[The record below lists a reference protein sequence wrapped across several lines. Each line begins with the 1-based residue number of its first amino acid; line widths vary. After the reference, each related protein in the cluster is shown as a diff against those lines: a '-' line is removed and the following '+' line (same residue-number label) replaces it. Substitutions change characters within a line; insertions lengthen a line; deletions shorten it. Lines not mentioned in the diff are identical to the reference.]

1 MRLVEDR
8 GRLLARVRDDLVGF
22 RLCLDE
28 LVLTLFGGSE
38 TLGDLFLALFDRIQ
52 DRRPYEL
59 HTEPDEHDHCD
70 RLADES

>member
-22 RLCLDE
+22 R
-28 LVLTLFGGSE
+28 LTLFGGSE